1 MSQMVKEMNTI
12 SISRP
17 EQKDTHRLNE
27 FFQTVIFHTFTKNGL
42 LHMSDLMH
50 EEIENKQNFLMQ
62 DFSSGGAD
70 RFFLVAKDGDSIVGT
85 IEYGAPNDVIRN
97 FAKGM
102 PKNTVEIGTV
112 FVHPDYQGKG
122 LGSTLVTQMITVL
135 RAHGVEKF
143 CLDSG
148 YPSAQKIWTVKFG
161 YPSYLLK
168 NYWGQGADHMIWT
181 LTEG

>member
-1 MSQMVKEMNTI
+1 MNTI

-17 EQKDTHRLNE
+17 ELKDIHRLNE
-27 FFQTVIFHTFTKNGL
+27 FFQTVLVHTFAMNGL
-42 LHMSDLMH
+42 LDLSDLMY
-50 EEIENKQNFLMQ
+50 EEIENKRNFLMQ

-70 RFFLVAKDGDSIVGT
+70 RFFLVAKDGDSVVGS
-85 IEYGAPNDVIRN
+85 IEYGTPNDVIRS

-135 RAHGVEKF
+135 RAHGVKNF

-148 YPSAQKIWTVKFG
+148 YPSAQKIWTFKFG
-161 YPSYLLK
+161 EPSYRLK
-168 NYWGQGADHMIWT
+168 NYWGPGADHMIWM